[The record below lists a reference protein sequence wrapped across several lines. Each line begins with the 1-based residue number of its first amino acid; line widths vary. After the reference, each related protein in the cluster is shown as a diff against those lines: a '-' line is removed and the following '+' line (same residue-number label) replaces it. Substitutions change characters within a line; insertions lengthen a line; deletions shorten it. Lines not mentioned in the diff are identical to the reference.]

1 MAEFKESL
9 KAPFPF
15 IPDPEAKLTELYD
28 VKTPVLKLANRY
40 TFVIGEDRKVL
51 KVESGKDAIDPNG
64 AIVSCPLRKP
74 KADADA
80 AVKEAGKAAEP
91 GKSPDAG
98 KSPDTKK

>member
-1 MAEFKESL
+1 MAKFKESL
-9 KAPFPF
+9 KAQFPF
-15 IPDPEAKLTELYD
+15 IPDPDAKLTNLYE

-64 AIVSCPLRKP
+64 AIVSCPIRKP
-74 KADADA
+74 KADVDA
-80 AVKEAGKAAEP
+80 AAKEAGQ
-91 GKSPDAG
+91 GKDAG

>member
-1 MAEFKESL
+1 MAKFKESL

-15 IPDPEAKLTELYD
+15 IPDPDAKLTNLYE

-64 AIVSCPLRKP
+64 AIVSCPIRKP
-74 KADADA
+74 KADGVDA
-80 AVKEAGKAAEP
+80 AGKDAGKA
-91 GKSPDAG
+91 PDAG
-98 KSPDTKK
+98 KGPDAKK